1 MSARNVLKKTPSFV
15 LISHTCAIPF
25 PFLQRP
31 LLLFSSTRCLLPG
44 ASEAA
49 ATQKAFSSPGALN
62 QRLLLYTLY
71 TDFVWAGAMAATAV
85 ARSTV
90 PSTHIGNSSL
100 ALARDDSPVA
110 TQWAGATPTMR
121 SRTGSASSLAAM
133 SPGTP
138 SGGGIWKWRGEEM
151 SHSQRNSNKQGG
163 VSSRLAEG
171 LLLANKMLTEIPLY
185 GDSEEDAVLFEE
197 TQRENR
203 PPSPAQEERPLGASV
218 EAAVAAARSRRAN
231 LYSPVNAL
239 QEQQQQLRADSP
251 VLFLRQLQG
260 PYTLP
265 ALQTETVFGSTPTTS
280 LVSSLLLPPKTPPTP
295 IPFSSKQEQQ
305 LPQQQQQQQQQQQFV
320 LSLPA
325 SLDSHVGLGLS
336 GSESEFDDGFVAS
349 FEQRVRSFLPI
360 TAASKSASARG
371 SGRGDGSGSGSS
383 RQLAALDVT
392 PSSTP
397 RVRSELNLTT
407 DEGDTVELFELDIN

>member
-1 MSARNVLKKTPSFV
+1 
-15 LISHTCAIPF
+15 
-25 PFLQRP
+25 
-31 LLLFSSTRCLLPG
+31 
-44 ASEAA
+44 
-49 ATQKAFSSPGALN
+49 
-62 QRLLLYTLY
+62 
-71 TDFVWAGAMAATAV
+71 
-85 ARSTV
+85 
-90 PSTHIGNSSL
+90 
-100 ALARDDSPVA
+100 
-110 TQWAGATPTMR
+110 
-121 SRTGSASSLAAM
+121 
-133 SPGTP
+133 
-138 SGGGIWKWRGEEM
+138 M

-203 PPSPAQEERPLGASV
+203 PPSPAQEERPVGASV

-305 LPQQQQQQQQQQQFV
+305 LPQQQFV

-325 SLDSHVGLGLS
+325 SLDSQVGLGLS

-349 FEQRVRSFLPI
+349 FEHRVRSFLPI

-371 SGRGDGSGSGSS
+371 SGRGNGSGSGSS
-383 RQLAALDVT
+383 QQLAALDVT